1 MSNLK
6 NKHLFL
12 QLLSKLLGFALLVIV
27 HDHHGSIDLTYG
39 HVTGCKGEGR
49 KQWDI
54 IHLYQNGN
62 YFTEITPAMA
72 RRVMQY
78 FFLLVSH
85 DVDFTFVNWNQ

>member
-6 NKHLFL
+6 KKHLFL

-49 KQWDI
+49 KQ
-54 IHLYQNGN
+54 
-62 YFTEITPAMA
+62 
-72 RRVMQY
+72 
-78 FFLLVSH
+78 
-85 DVDFTFVNWNQ
+85 